1 METDIGEGPRGV
13 QTDWLDVIATNVEG
27 DVIFDK
33 VNSSPARLEGKEVA
47 RRTPTRL
54 LYSHSLVTN
63 HCHEKTH
70 LPHRQPHLSP
80 KYSMTHLTNNFPMLK
95 SC

>member
-47 RRTPTRL
+47 R
-54 LYSHSLVTN
+54 
-63 HCHEKTH
+63 
-70 LPHRQPHLSP
+70 
-80 KYSMTHLTNNFPMLK
+80 
-95 SC
+95 